1 MKNYSIYIFSS
12 KECPPCQR
20 LNGFINTLSSEQ
32 IASLQVVPMKTESG
46 ALTALAEECSVSLT
60 PTLVAVH
67 HDVVCE
73 QSDDEEWCDIAIRIP
88 DLWWYGK
95 RETRRFQCR
104 DRVMRYCCLVI
115 RS

>member
-20 LNGFINTLSSEQ
+20 LNSFINTLPSEQ

-46 ALTALAEECSVSLT
+46 TLTALAEECSVSLT

-73 QSDDEEWCDIAIRIP
+73 QSDDEEWCDQSMEIV
-88 DLWWYGK
+88 
-95 RETRRFQCR
+95 ETI
-104 DRVMRYCCLVI
+104 VGATNIITALPSTISAYTYTEAE
-115 RS
+115 